1 MGVPNTTT
9 FSLQDV
15 VDEIKPTT
23 DDLVDCF
30 ADAVSGSF
38 DPSYEGSKNAL
49 LNFRNYGATPVD
61 PIKSGS
67 TAESINIGESDWINP
82 TRVLTNSGGSFS
94 TAASTYMDPASTSD
108 ILRVSDFG
116 FAIPVGSTITGF
128 TATIVRSPSGG
139 GSGNTYDDRIQF
151 VIGSTTQGT
160 PKADA
165 TVWADVWVEA
175 TLGGSADMWGTTLS
189 VAQVNAESFGIDIR
203 IKTTDAV
210 NSINAF
216 IEYVSVQVHY
226 T

>member
-1 MGVPNTTT
+1 MAVPDTTT

-15 VDEIKPTT
+15 VTEINPTT

-38 DPSYEGSKNAL
+38 DPSYSGSKNNL
-49 LNFRNYGATPVD
+49 LNFRNYGATSGNQ
-61 PIKSGS
+61 IKSGS
-67 TAESINIGESDWINP
+67 TAVSVNIGESNWINP
-82 TRVLTNSGGSFS
+82 TRVLTNSGGSFA
-94 TAASTYMDPASTSD
+94 TAASTYIDPASTSD

-116 FAIPVGSTITGF
+116 FTIPGGSTITGF
-128 TATIVRSPSGG
+128 TITIVRSPSGG
-139 GSGNTYDDRIQF
+139 GSGNTYDDSIQF
-151 VIGSTTQGT
+151 VIGSTAQGT
-160 PKADA
+160 AKADA
-165 TVWADVWVEA
+165 TVWADTWVESS
-175 TLGGSADMWGTTLS
+175 LGGSSDMWGTTLS
-189 VAQVNAESFGIDIR
+189 VAQVNASTFGVDIK